1 MRLIEAKSGDIV
13 KIVGFEG
20 ECDEFKCRLSAMGF
34 MIGDII
40 KILNKGFFG
49 PVQIEANGAKI
60 ALCRGQ
66 AQKILVKK
74 VVE

>member
-1 MRLIEAKSGDIV
+1 MRLIEAKNGDIV
-13 KIVGFEG
+13 KIIGFEG

-40 KILNKGFFG
+40 KVVQKGFFG
-49 PVQIEANGAKI
+49 PIQIEVNGRKI

-66 AQKILVKK
+66 ARKILVKK
-74 VVE
+74 VE

>member
-1 MRLIEAKSGDIV
+1 MRLIEAKSKDIV

-40 KILNKGFFG
+40 KVVHKGFFG
-49 PVQIEANGAKI
+49 PVQIEANGRKI

-74 VVE
+74 IG